1 MKNFL
6 SAVSEYTRPLSQKL
20 LFISFISGYILA
32 IIFYSFFGPQVHHFL
47 NYLTQSI

>member
-6 SAVSEYTRPLSQKL
+6 SAVSEYTRPLSQKW
-20 LFISFISGYILA
+20 LFLSFISGYVLA

-47 NYLTQSI
+47 DYLIQSI

>member
-6 SAVSEYTRPLSQKL
+6 LAVSDYTRPLSQKL
-20 LFISFISGYILA
+20 LFISFISGYVLA

-47 NYLTQSI
+47 NYLIQSI